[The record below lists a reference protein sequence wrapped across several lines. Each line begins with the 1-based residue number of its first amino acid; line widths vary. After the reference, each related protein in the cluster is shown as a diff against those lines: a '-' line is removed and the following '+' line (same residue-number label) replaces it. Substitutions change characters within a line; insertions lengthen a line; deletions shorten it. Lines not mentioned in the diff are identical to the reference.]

1 MKELDF
7 IQMVKGQEGIKREL
21 FKVAVIFFIAF
32 MLGGFSVRMSLRVIT
47 GKLTK
52 EARQTVLEAKE
63 DNILIFAEGGGII
76 KVENISLQKA
86 GN

>member
-7 IQMVKGQEGIKREL
+7 IQMVKGAEGVKREL
-21 FKVAVIFFIAF
+21 FKVALIFFIAF

-52 EARQTVLEAKE
+52 EARQTILEAKE
-63 DNILIFAEGGGII
+63 DNVLIFAEGGGII
-76 KVENISLQKA
+76 EVENVSKPK
-86 GN
+86 GE